1 MGIEEKKMAWSR
13 RKFLKTAAATCSG
26 LVLPGAVSAFA
37 KHPPLRLGYLPIT
50 DATPL
55 LVAYSLGYFSQE
67 GLEVEKP
74 VMVRSWKI
82 LIESFLAGKF
92 NLTHMLFPIPV
103 WMRFKQKIP
112 VKVLA
117 WDHTNGSAIT
127 VRGDSGIYK
136 FSDLAGRQVA
146 VPSWYSMHNLILQ
159 LGLQSQG
166 LVPVIK
172 PQSAKLSSNEVNLFI
187 LSPPDMPTALLGKR
201 IDAFIVAD
209 PFNALAQEKFNARI
223 MRFSGDIWK
232 NHPCCVIVANEP
244 FIKKNPVMVQ
254 KAMNAIVRAQAWCR
268 TNPKE
273 TAHLLSRDGEGY
285 FPVPET
291 VLARVFEPPKKTELV
306 HPDWDVA
313 RIGFQPFPF
322 PSATRFIVEQMK
334 QTLVEGDSN
343 FLTSLDPGRAAKE
356 LVNESFVRKAMD
368 EMNGIHKFSDSSIET
383 PFSREEIVEIN

>member
-1 MGIEEKKMAWSR
+1 MDTWSR
-13 RKFLKTAAATCSG
+13 RKFLKTAAAACSG
-26 LVLPGAVSAFA
+26 ILLPGTLPAVARQT
-37 KHPPLRLGYLPIT
+37 PLKLGYLPIT

-55 LVAYSLGYFSQE
+55 LVAHGLGYFSQE
-67 GLEVEKP
+67 GLQVEKP

-82 LIESFLAGKF
+82 LVESFLAGKF
-92 NLTHMLFPIPV
+92 DLTHMLFPIPV
-103 WMRFKQKIP
+103 WMRFKQNIP

-127 VRGDSGIYK
+127 VRGDSGIYN
-136 FSDLAGRQVA
+136 FSDLGGKQVA

-159 LGLQSQG
+159 LGLQTQG
-166 LVPVIK
+166 LTPVIK
-172 PQSAKLSSNEVNLFI
+172 PQSAKLSPNEVNLLI

-209 PFNALAQEKFNARI
+209 PFNALAQVKFNARI

-232 NHPCCVIVANEP
+232 NHPCCVIVANEN
-244 FIKKNPVMVQ
+244 KVRQNPLMIQ
-254 KAMNAIVRAQAWCR
+254 KAMNAIVRAQAWCQK
-268 TNPKE
+268 NPKE

-285 FPVPET
+285 LPVPEK
-291 VLARVFEPPKKTELV
+291 VLSKVFTPPEPTELV

-334 QTLVEGDSN
+334 RTRVEGDTG
-343 FLTSLDPGRAAKE
+343 FLTALDAGVATRE
-356 LVNESFVRKAMD
+356 LVDDTFVKKAIA
-368 EMNGIHKFSDSSIET
+368 EMGGIHIFCNGNIET

>member
-1 MGIEEKKMAWSR
+1 MDTWSR

-26 LVLPGAVSAFA
+26 LVLPGVVPSFA
-37 KHPPLRLGYLPIT
+37 KQPPLKIGYLPIT

-55 LVAYSLGYFSQE
+55 LVAHGLGYFAQE
-67 GLEVEKP
+67 GLRVQRP
-74 VMVRSWKI
+74 IMVRSWKI
-82 LIESFLAGKF
+82 LTESFLAGKF

-103 WMRFKQKIP
+103 WMRFKQQFP

-136 FSDLAGRQVA
+136 FSDLGGKQVA

-159 LGLQSQG
+159 LGIRTQG

-172 PQSAKLSSNEVNLFI
+172 PQSAKLAPNEVNLFI

-201 IDAFIVAD
+201 IDAFIVAE
-209 PFNALAQEKFNARI
+209 PFNALAEIKFNARI

-232 NHPCCVIVANEP
+232 NHPCCVIVANQP
-244 FIKKNPVMVQ
+244 FISQNPVMVQ
-254 KAMNAIVRAQAWCR
+254 KAVNAIVRAQAWCQK
-268 TNPKE
+268 NPKE

-285 FPVPET
+285 LPVPEK
-291 VLARVFEPPKKTELV
+291 VLARVFKNPTKKELV

-322 PSATRFIVEQMK
+322 PSATQFIVEQMK
-334 QTLVEGDSN
+334 QTRVEGDTS
-343 FLTSLDPGRAAKE
+343 FLASLDAGKAAGE
-356 LVNESFVRKAMD
+356 LVDESFVRKAMD
-368 EMNGIHKFSDSSIET
+368 NMGGIHKFCDCSIET